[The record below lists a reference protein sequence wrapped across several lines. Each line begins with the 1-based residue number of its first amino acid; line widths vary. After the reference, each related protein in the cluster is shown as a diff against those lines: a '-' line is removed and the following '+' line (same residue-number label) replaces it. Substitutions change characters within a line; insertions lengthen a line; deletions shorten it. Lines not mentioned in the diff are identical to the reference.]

1 MAIKKKLTGLHT
13 DVVRHLRFAPPDGNR
28 LLSVGQDY
36 NHTIGI
42 WDTAT
47 GQLLAHTRGGEA
59 KVFDIQWAP
68 NGGGGSFVQ
77 VGFQHIKFHVLRGRN
92 VDTEMGIFGD
102 EKDVPFTTM
111 MCVGFVKGDCAVAG
125 GTDGSL
131 FKFEGRNLDVV
142 APEAHLNGECVGG
155 CVLVPCTCVLSP
167 CSVLSPF
174 FGVSFGHVTFFRCF
188 IWTCVVTFFRCFILG
203 MSPFFGVSFGHV
215 FVTFFHVP
223 LGHVF
228 VTFSVFHLDRC
239 LSPFLCSIW
248 TCVVTFSMLSPF
260 FDVSYGQVFVTFFY
274 VPFGPVF
281 VTFSLFHL
289 VYHLLTNDIVLF
301 KVE

>member
-1 MAIKKKLTGLHT
+1 MCQYNDGYNQYSPYFDVITSWLRQGALYCHGNEIMYTAGEVLVGYSKGEHKQRYGFGHTYEITAVAVSPDNITVATSQAGTRPCIILWDTKSMAIKKKLTGLHT

-142 APEAHLNGECVGG
+142 APEAHLNGECV
-155 CVLVPCTCVLSP
+155 
-167 CSVLSPF
+167 
-174 FGVSFGHVTFFRCF
+174 
-188 IWTCVVTFFRCFILG
+188 
-203 MSPFFGVSFGHV
+203 
-215 FVTFFHVP
+215 
-223 LGHVF
+223 
-228 VTFSVFHLDRC
+228 
-239 LSPFLCSIW
+239 
-248 TCVVTFSMLSPF
+248 
-260 FDVSYGQVFVTFFY
+260 
-274 VPFGPVF
+274 
-281 VTFSLFHL
+281 
-289 VYHLLTNDIVLF
+289 
-301 KVE
+301 